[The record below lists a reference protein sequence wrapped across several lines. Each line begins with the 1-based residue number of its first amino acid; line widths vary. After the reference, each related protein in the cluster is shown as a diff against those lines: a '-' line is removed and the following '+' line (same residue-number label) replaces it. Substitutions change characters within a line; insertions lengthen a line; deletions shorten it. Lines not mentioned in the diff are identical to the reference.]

1 VANSALRVGVVGTGY
16 VGLVT
21 SACLAD
27 IGHQVV
33 GVDRDGG
40 RIARLNEGRV
50 PFFEPDLER
59 LVRAGQQTS
68 RLRFTTTITEL
79 VRDSEIMFITVG
91 TPAREDG
98 NADLTEVSTVA
109 EAIAGALVDYRLIVE
124 KSTVP
129 IRTGERIRDQIQ
141 LLTRG
146 AVPFDVACNPEFLR
160 EGSAVYDFMH
170 PDRIVLGVTNERSER
185 LLRELYAPLD
195 CPVVV
200 TDLTTAEMIK
210 HASNAFLALKI
221 SYINAIANI
230 CERVG
235 ADVRQVA
242 DGMGYDRRIGRA
254 FLDAGVGYG
263 GSCFPKDVAAFIQIA
278 REAGYEFRLLEEVS
292 RINDGQRE
300 VVLRHLKD
308 ALWVLR
314 NRTITVLGLAYKANT
329 DDIREAPAIGI
340 IEALLKEGA
349 TVRAYDPAAEANTR
363 RILPDVVYCAGP
375 YEAAKGSDAVVL
387 LTDWDEF
394 RRLDLARL
402 RDLMR
407 RPVFIDGRNLLQ
419 PAAARALGFH
429 YAGVGR

>member
-1 VANSALRVGVVGTGY
+1 MNLGVVGTGY

-21 SACLAD
+21 AACLAD
-27 IGHQVV
+27 LGHGVI
-33 GVDRDGG
+33 GVDRDAA
-40 RIARLNEGRV
+40 RIAHLGQDRV
-50 PFFEPDLER
+50 PFFESGLED
-59 LVRAGQQTS
+59 LVRRGRRS
-68 RLRFTTTITEL
+68 GRLRFTTDIAEA
-79 VRDSEIMFITVG
+79 VEDAEVIFITVG
-91 TPAREDG
+91 TPSRQDG
-98 NADLTEVSTVA
+98 TADLIEVSTVA
-109 EAIAGALVDYRLIVE
+109 EAIAGALSEYRLIVE

-141 LLTRG
+141 LLTKG

-160 EGSAVYDFMH
+160 EGSAVHDFMH
-170 PDRIVLGVTNERSER
+170 PDRVVLGVTNERSER
-185 LLRELYAPLD
+185 LLREVYAPLD
-195 CPVVV
+195 APMLV

-278 REAGYEFRLLEEVS
+278 REVGYDFRLLDEVA
-292 RINDGQRE
+292 RVNEGQRE
-300 VVLRHLKD
+300 ALLRHLRD

-314 NRTITVLGLAYKANT
+314 NRTIGVLGLAYKANT
-329 DDIREAPAIGI
+329 DDVRDAPAVAIV
-340 IEALLKEGA
+340 EALLKEGA
-349 TVRAYDPAAEANTR
+349 VVRAYDPAAEANAR
-363 RILPDVVYCAGP
+363 RILPDITYCPDP
-375 YEAAKGSDAVVL
+375 YEAARDSDAVVV
-387 LTDWDEF
+387 LTEWDEF
-394 RRLDLARL
+394 RALDLARL

-407 RPVFIDGRNLLQ
+407 RPVLIDGRNILD
-419 PAAARALGFH
+419 PEAVRALGFH
-429 YAGVGR
+429 YAGMGR

>member
-1 VANSALRVGVVGTGY
+1 MKLSVIGTGY

-21 SACLAD
+21 AACLAD
-27 IGHQVV
+27 LGHDVI
-33 GVDRDGG
+33 GVDRDAA
-40 RIARLNEGRV
+40 RIALLTESRV
-50 PFFEPDLER
+50 PFYESGLED
-59 LVRAGQQTS
+59 LVRGGQQTG
-68 RLRFTTTITEL
+68 RLRFTTDTADAI
-79 VRDSEIMFITVG
+79 RNSEVVFITVG
-91 TPAREDG
+91 TPSREDG
-98 NADLTEVSTVA
+98 NADLTEVSAVA
-109 EAIAGALVDYRLIVE
+109 EAIAGALTDHRLIVE

-160 EGSAVYDFMH
+160 EGSAVHDFMH
-170 PDRIVLGVTNERSER
+170 PDRIVIGVTNERSER
-185 LLRELYAPLD
+185 LLRQIYAPLD

-230 CERVG
+230 CDRVG

-278 REAGYEFRLLEEVS
+278 REVGYDFRLLDEVA
-292 RINDGQRE
+292 RVNDGQRE
-300 VVLRHLKD
+300 VLLRHLKE

-314 NRTITVLGLAYKANT
+314 NRTIAVLGVAYKANT
-329 DDIREAPAIGI
+329 DDIREAPAVAI
-340 IEALLKEGA
+340 IEALLREGA
-349 TVRAYDPAAEANTR
+349 LVRAYDPAAEANAR
-363 RILPDVVYCAGP
+363 RVLPQVTYCPDP
-375 YEAAKGSDAVVL
+375 YAAARDSDAVIL

-394 RRLDLARL
+394 RALDLTRL

-407 RPVFIDGRNLLQ
+407 RPVLIDGRNLLD
-419 PAAARALGFH
+419 PEATRALGFH
-429 YAGVGR
+429 YAGMGR

>member
-1 VANSALRVGVVGTGY
+1 MKLSVIGTGY

-21 SACLAD
+21 ASCLAD
-27 IGHQVV
+27 LGHHVI
-33 GVDRDGG
+33 GVDRDADRISLLLEGG
-40 RIARLNEGRV
+40 VPFYETGLQDLIRSGQQNGRLN
-50 PFFEPDLER
+50 
-59 LVRAGQQTS
+59 
-68 RLRFTTTITEL
+68 FTTDMMDAI
-79 VRDSEIMFITVG
+79 DKSEVIFITVG
-91 TPAREDG
+91 TPSRDDG
-98 NADLTEVSTVA
+98 NADLSEVSAVA
-109 EAIAGALVDYRLIVE
+109 EAIAGMLRNYRLIVE

-146 AVPFDVACNPEFLR
+146 VVPFDVACNPEFLR
-160 EGSAVYDFMH
+160 EGSAVYDFLH
-170 PDRIVLGVTNERSER
+170 PDRIVLGVMNERSER
-185 LLRELYAPLD
+185 LLREVYAPLD
-195 CPVVV
+195 CPVLV

-278 REAGYEFRLLEEVS
+278 KEVGYDFRLLDEVA
-292 RINDGQRE
+292 RVNDGQRD
-300 VVLRHLKD
+300 VLLRHLKD

-329 DDIREAPAIGI
+329 DDVREAPAVAI
-340 IEALLKEGA
+340 IEALLQEGA
-349 TVRAYDPAAEANTR
+349 VVRAYDPVAGPNAR
-363 RILPDVVYCAGP
+363 RVLSGVTYCADP
-375 YEAAKGSDAVVL
+375 YEAAKESDAVVL
-387 LTDWDEF
+387 LTEWEEF
-394 RRLDLARL
+394 RGLEMERL

-407 RPVFIDGRNLLQ
+407 RPVLIDGRNIFD
-419 PAAARALGFH
+419 PEATRALGF
-429 YAGVGR
+429 YYTGMGR

>member
-1 VANSALRVGVVGTGY
+1 MKLSVVGTGY

-21 SACLAD
+21 ATCLAD
-27 IGHQVV
+27 LGHNVI
-33 GVDRDGG
+33 GVDRDAA
-40 RIARLNEGRV
+40 RIALLEQSRV
-50 PFFEPDLER
+50 PFYESGLED
-59 LVRAGQQTS
+59 LVRRGRQAA
-68 RLRFTTTITEL
+68 RLRFTTDTEDAI
-79 VRDSEIMFITVG
+79 RDSEVVFITVG
-91 TPAREDG
+91 TPSREDG
-98 NADLTEVSTVA
+98 NADLTEVSAVA
-109 EAIAGALVDYRLIVE
+109 EAIAGALSDYRLIVE

-170 PDRIVLGVTNERSER
+170 PDRVVIGVTNERSER
-185 LLRELYAPLD
+185 LLRQIYAPLD
-195 CPVVV
+195 CPILV

-278 REAGYEFRLLEEVS
+278 REAGYDFRLLDEVA
-292 RINDGQRE
+292 RINEGQRE
-300 VVLRHLKD
+300 VLLRHLKE
-308 ALWVLR
+308 ALWVFGG
-314 NRTITVLGLAYKANT
+314 RTVAVLGLAYKANT
-329 DDIREAPAIGI
+329 DDVREAPAVAI
-340 IEALLKEGA
+340 IEALRREGA
-349 TVRAYDPAAEANTR
+349 TVRAYDPAAEANAR
-363 RILPDVVYCAGP
+363 RLLPDVTYCPDP
-375 YEAAKGSDAVVL
+375 YDAARDSDAVVV
-387 LTDWDEF
+387 LTEWDEF
-394 RRLDLARL
+394 RSLDLARL
-402 RDLMR
+402 RDVMR
-407 RPVFIDGRNLLQ
+407 RPVLIDGRNILD
-419 PAAARALGFH
+419 PRAARALGFH
-429 YAGVGR
+429 YAGIGR

>member
-1 VANSALRVGVVGTGY
+1 MKLSVIGTGY

-21 SACLAD
+21 AACLAD
-27 IGHQVV
+27 LGHHVT
-33 GVDRDGG
+33 GVDRDAE
-40 RIARLNEGRV
+40 RIALLGRSRV
-50 PFFEPDLER
+50 PFYESGLEE
-59 LVRAGQQTS
+59 LVRGGQQAG
-68 RLRFTTTITEL
+68 RLRFTTNTADAID
-79 VRDSEIMFITVG
+79 DSEVVFITVG
-91 TPAREDG
+91 TPSRDDG
-98 NADLTEVSTVA
+98 NADLSEVSAVA
-109 EAIAGALVDYRLIVE
+109 EAIAGALRDYRLIVE

-160 EGSAVYDFMH
+160 EGSAVHDFMH
-170 PDRIVLGVTNERSER
+170 PDRVVIGVTNDRSER
-185 LLRELYAPLD
+185 LLRQTYAPLD
-195 CPVVV
+195 CPILV

-221 SYINAIANI
+221 SYINSIANI

-278 REAGYEFRLLEEVS
+278 KEVGYDFRLLDEVA
-292 RINDGQRE
+292 RVNEGQRD
-300 VVLRHLKD
+300 VLLRHLKD

-329 DDIREAPAIGI
+329 DDIREAPAIAI
-340 IEALLKEGA
+340 IEALLREGA
-349 TVRAYDPAAEANTR
+349 VVRAYDPASEANAR
-363 RILPDVVYCAGP
+363 RVLPGVTFCPDP
-375 YEAAKGSDAVVL
+375 YDAAKESDAVVL
-387 LTDWDEF
+387 LTEWDEF
-394 RRLDLARL
+394 RKLDLARL

-407 RPVFIDGRNLLQ
+407 RPVLVDGRNILD
-419 PAAARALGFH
+419 PDAARALGFH
-429 YAGVGR
+429 YAGMGR